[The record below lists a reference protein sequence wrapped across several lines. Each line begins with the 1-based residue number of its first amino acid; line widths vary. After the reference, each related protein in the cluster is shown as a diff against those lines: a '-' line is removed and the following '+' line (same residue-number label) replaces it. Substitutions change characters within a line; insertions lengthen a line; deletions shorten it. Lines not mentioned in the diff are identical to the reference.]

1 MTIQVDA
8 NTPGAHCEECTAHES
23 TEISRRSFFASLLG
37 MGCALIG
44 SIVGLPL
51 FRFVLYPV
59 YASSGD
65 PQWSE
70 VGNASDFVNIGQPVV
85 KTVSITNR
93 DGWRDVV
100 SNHPVFVNR
109 TAEGKLQVLSSVCPH
124 LGCSV
129 AWHADQ
135 SKFICPCHGGQFA
148 ADGKHLS
155 GPPPRGLDAL
165 EAQVKD
171 GKLQVRFELFR
182 SNVPD
187 RQRLS

>member
-1 MTIQVDA
+1 MTFQA
-8 NTPGAHCEECTAHES
+8 NAEIPGPDCEECKPHES
-23 TEISRRSFFASLLG
+23 HEISRRSFFASLIG
-37 MGCALIG
+37 MGSAFIAG
-44 SIVGLPL
+44 IVGTPL

-59 YASSGD
+59 YASSGSQ
-65 PQWSE
+65 QWSE
-70 VGNASDFVNIGQPVV
+70 VGSTSEFETTGQPVV
-85 KTVSITNR
+85 KTVAITNR

-109 TAEGKLQVLSSVCPH
+109 TAEGKFQVLSSVCPH

-129 AWHADQ
+129 AWHPERER
-135 SKFICPCHGGQFA
+135 FVCPCHGGQFA
-148 ADGKHLS
+148 ADGKRIS

-187 RQRLS
+187 QQRLS